1 MSPKAA
7 QEHAHGWS
15 AARIAA
21 AAAAAAAALLAPGRH
36 SGETAPA
43 AAAEVAPSR
52 VDERR

>member
-21 AAAAAAAALLAPGRH
+21 AAAAAAAALLAP
-36 SGETAPA
+36 A

-52 VDERR
+52 VD